1 MAELTFIGLANYK
14 PSDKNLV
21 NIIFT
26 SNSSDKTTYQYNFS
40 ASLALPTSGWTNIP
54 TLTDVTIPAGREISA
69 QLDTPYN
76 NNTLYYLYIT
86 ESNSINT
93 IWQESMTTAIAPET
107 DISINNYTDYVH
119 SYPTLAGGSIYNNND
134 PKSYT
139 ITSNIIYTADTA
151 SINITDTY
159 NNVDNIP
166 IFIMSNGHISIE
178 NNLTT
183 TNGSINIVGT
193 RTVAKSAGIHIEYNN
208 FPNTI
213 IDITGN
219 VTLNGN
225 GTGINGKGVHIKS
238 PINIT
243 GNVTL
248 NGMGAGVVGIYIEAA
263 ITNSGNVTLYGA
275 GWYGIIIDTAITNT
289 STGNVTLNGAGTY
302 GIIIDAAITNDGTG
316 NVTLYGAGTYGI
328 IIGAYITNDG
338 TGNVTLNGTG
348 TYGIYIDASITI
360 SGTVTLYG
368 TGSYGIYINTGAN
381 IINNGI
387 GNVILNGTAT
397 YGTGIYINT
406 GANITNDGIGNVT
419 LNGTGGKD
427 GINIVATITITG
439 NVALYGKGT
448 QDGIYIGAS
457 ITNNGIGTV
466 TLNGTGGAYG
476 IYIVATITNTSTGNV
491 ILNGAGAY
499 GIYIGGDITNDG
511 IGNVTLIGSATTG
524 YGIDITGNNINLKNI
539 ILNGTSNGTGIN
551 IDSNI
556 IIIGTVIITGTSNAD
571 GNGINIGEDIT
582 ASGANKLSLTGI
594 SSSSSDGGGVG
605 IFIATA
611 ISTISGNITLNG
623 KSLYTNGVLIDG
635 NLSITGNVVFII
647 TITNSIVPYIEYYT
661 GTLTGL
667 INIVI
672 DPSSNLSVP
681 ANYNLLENIPSNN
694 IGIMSG
700 LFNTIR
706 WNIISTSSNNW
717 ALVTVES
724 KLVNGDI
731 SGGNIVI
738 DNKYYK
744 LSQNGNITF
753 KLILQDVSF
762 ILEIQSILVTSS
774 KNGTIL
780 YISDNNII
788 TVIATGL
795 YGITTIMQDDNKNIY
810 YTIISQKLFYIYKL
824 GHPKELLQGRG
835 ENIQIFYSNGNMI
848 LVNTDTNKIFIYKF
862 VTDIKLNFIYSKD
875 VSNLGIIT
883 NIINNKGT
891 LLFLFNNNT
900 IYKFNLYSMIQIY
913 FTNINYAGI
922 AVSNNILYGIINN
935 GGILSSEKLLSGSI
949 ISLLL

>member
-14 PSDKNLV
+14 PSDINLV

-76 NNTLYYLYIT
+76 NNNTLYYLYIKT
-86 ESNSINT
+86 SNSINT
-93 IWQESMTTAIAPET
+93 IWQKSKTTP
-107 DISINNYTDYVH
+107 INPTNEFNLFSNYTDTVE
-119 SYPTLAGGSIYNNND
+119 SYSTQEGGSIYNNTTT
-134 PKSYT
+134 SYT
-139 ITSNIIYTADTA
+139 ITSNIIYTANTA

-159 NNVDNIP
+159 NIANP
-166 IFIMSNGHISIE
+166 IFIMSNGHISIV

-193 RTVAKSAGIHIEYNN
+193 RTDDDTAGIHIKYHDYHNA
-208 FPNTI
+208 PTTI
-213 IDITGN
+213 IYISDN

-225 GTGINGKGVHIKS
+225 GTGTDGKGVHIIS

-248 NGMGAGVVGIYIEAA
+248 NG
-263 ITNSGNVTLYGA
+263 
-275 GWYGIIIDTAITNT
+275 TART
-289 STGNVTLNGAGTY
+289 
-302 GIIIDAAITNDGTG
+302 
-316 NVTLYGAGTYGI
+316 
-328 IIGAYITNDG
+328 
-338 TGNVTLNGTG
+338 TG
-348 TYGIYIDASITI
+348 TYGIYI
-360 SGTVTLYG
+360 
-368 TGSYGIYINTGAN
+368 
-381 IINNGI
+381 
-387 GNVILNGTAT
+387 
-397 YGTGIYINT
+397 
-406 GANITNDGIGNVT
+406 
-419 LNGTGGKD
+419 
-427 GINIVATITITG
+427 
-439 NVALYGKGT
+439 
-448 QDGIYIGAS
+448 GAS
-457 ITNNGIGTV
+457 
-466 TLNGTGGAYG
+466 
-476 IYIVATITNTSTGNV
+476 ITNTSTGNV
-491 ILNGAGAY
+491 ILNGAGVV
-499 GIYIGGDITNDG
+499 GIYINASITNTSIGNVILNGTGTYGIIIDAAITNTSTGNVILNGTGTGGIYIYTGATITNDG
-511 IGNVTLIGSATTG
+511 SGNVILNGTGTLD
-524 YGIDITGNNINLKNI
+524 GIIIGNNINLKNI

-556 IIIGTVIITGTSNAD
+556 IIIGTVIITGTSTGD
-571 GNGINIGEDIT
+571 GSGIDIGNNIT

-594 SSSSSDGGGVG
+594 SSSSSDGIGVG
-605 IFIATA
+605 IYIATTDS
-611 ISTISGNITLNG
+611 ITISGNVTLNG
-623 KSLYTNGVLIDG
+623 KSLNTNGVLIDG
-635 NLSITGNVVFII
+635 DLSITGNVIFII
-647 TITNSIVPYIEYYT
+647 TITNSIVPYIQYNT

-672 DPSSNLSVP
+672 DPSSNLAVP
-681 ANYNLLENIPSNN
+681 VNYNLLKNIPSNN

-780 YISDNNII
+780 YISDNNIS

-862 VTDIKLNFIYSKD
+862 VTDIKLNGIHTKD

-913 FTNINYAGI
+913 YNNINYAGI

-935 GGILSSEKLLSGSI
+935 GGILSSVKLLSGSI